1 VNIKGGTLK
10 TKMDS
15 LSKIVKKYE
24 MKLAVI
30 LKIKKMISEMEANFK
45 IYIEQQ
51 KEILEEFAKRDE
63 KTKEVCKDE
72 QGNYLFENA
81 VMPKLNLK
89 LEELGNA
96 EMDVDIEALSIS
108 GDLGLKEEDKIDGAL
123 FMPLLDDILLK

>member
-10 TKMDS
+10 TKMDN
-15 LSKIVKKYE
+15 LSQIVKKYE

-30 LKIKKMISEMEANFK
+30 LKIKIMISEMEANFK
-45 IYIEQQ
+45 IYIDQQ

-63 KTKEVCKDE
+63 KTKEVSKDE

-81 VMPKLNLK
+81 VVPKLNLK